1 MGHVQQNDRRRS
13 MIYADTN
20 FFTTLYCPGP
30 RASEAERLNEQA
42 AQQHSGPFPMT
53 FLGRLEFMNALQQAV
68 FATRHGVPGFHI
80 TPEHALVLEAE
91 FHEQL
96 AEGRLVFHATPSE
109 HELEKQFHILVHR
122 HTAKEGFRTYDIL
135 HVSSALVLGCDTFW
149 SFDAKAKKLAKLEG
163 LKVN

>member
-1 MGHVQQNDRRRS
+1 

-30 RASEAERLNEQA
+30 KAPEAESLNDQA
-42 AQQHSGPFPMT
+42 AHQQAGPFPMT
-53 FLGRLEFMNALQQAV
+53 LLGRLEFMNALQQAV

-80 TPEHALVLEAE
+80 TPEHALVLEVE

-96 AEGRLVFHATPSE
+96 AEGKLLFHARVSE
-109 HELEKQFHILVHR
+109 HELEQQFHTLVHR

>member
-1 MGHVQQNDRRRS
+1 

-20 FFTTLYCPGP
+20 FFTNLLMELSHS
-30 RASEAERLNEQA
+30 SEAELLTRSNVSIL
-42 AQQHSGPFPMT
+42 PVT
-53 FLGRLEFMNALQQAV
+53 WLLRLEVVNAIQQCVFMS
-68 FATRHGVPGFHI
+68 RHGVQDLRLA
-80 TPEHALVLEAE
+80 PEHATVLESHFLSE
-91 FHEQL
+91 VDSGIRYRRCPVDESSV
-96 AEGRLVFHATPSE
+96 ERLFM
-109 HELEKQFHILVHR
+109 ELSHR

>member
-1 MGHVQQNDRRRS
+1 

-30 RASEAERLNEQA
+30 RASEAASLNELA
-42 AQQHSGPFPMT
+42 AQNRAGPYPVT
-53 FLGRLEFMNALQQAV
+53 LLCRLEFVNALQQAV

-91 FHEQL
+91 FHERL
-96 AEGRLVFHATPSE
+96 ADENWMFHATPPDQA
-109 HELEKQFHILVHR
+109 LEQQFHTLVHR

-163 LKVN
+163 LAVNA

>member
-1 MGHVQQNDRRRS
+1 

-20 FFTTLYCPGP
+20 FYTNILVELSDSFTA
-30 RASEAERLNEQA
+30 RRLLGQA
-42 AQQHSGPFPMT
+42 
-53 FLGRLEFMNALQQAV
+53 LGVIPVTRLLRLELANALQQCLYMARQGAQV
-68 FATRHGVPGFHI
+68 MRI
-80 TPEHALVLEAE
+80 TPEYVAAIRSQFADELRKGTRFRSCGLDEDAVERVFLE
-91 FHEQL
+91 L
-96 AEGRLVFHATPSE
+96 SD
-109 HELEKQFHILVHR
+109 R

>member
-1 MGHVQQNDRRRS
+1 

-30 RASEAERLNEQA
+30 RAPEAEILNDQA
-42 AQQHSGPFPMT
+42 ARQHAGPFPVT
-53 FLGRLEFMNALQQAV
+53 LLGRLEFMNAIQQAV

-96 AEGRLVFHATPSE
+96 AEGKLLFHATVSE
-109 HELEKQFHILVHR
+109 HELEQQFHILVHR

>member
-1 MGHVQQNDRRRS
+1 

-20 FFTTLYCPGP
+20 FLMTLFCPGP
-30 RASEAERLNEQA
+30 NAHQAERLDELA
-42 AQQHSGPFPMT
+42 ALNNSGPYPVT
-53 FLGRLEFMNALQQAV
+53 LLGRLEFVNALQQTV

-80 TPEHALVLEAE
+80 TPEHALVVEAE
-91 FHEQL
+91 FHERL
-96 AEGRLVFHATPSE
+96 ANGSLLTHAVLSE
-109 HELEKQFHILVHR
+109 HEIEEHFHTLVHR

-135 HVSSALVLGCDTFW
+135 HVASALALGCDTFW

>member
-1 MGHVQQNDRRRS
+1 

-20 FFTTLYCPGP
+20 FFTTLYCPSP
-30 RASEAERLNEQA
+30 RAREAEILNDQA
-42 AQQHSGPFPMT
+42 ARQQAGPFPVT
-53 FLGRLEFMNALQQAV
+53 LLGRLEFMNAIQQAV

-96 AEGRLVFHATPSE
+96 AEGKLLFHATVFE
-109 HELEKQFHILVHR
+109 HALEQQFHTLVHR

>member
-1 MGHVQQNDRRRS
+1 

-20 FFTTLYCPGP
+20 FFTNLLLELSHG
-30 RASEAERLNEQA
+30 SEAELLTRSNVSIL
-42 AQQHSGPFPMT
+42 PVT
-53 FLGRLEFMNALQQAV
+53 WLLRLEVVNAIQQCVFMS
-68 FATRHGVPGFHI
+68 RHGVQDLRLA
-80 TPEHALVLEAE
+80 PEHATVLESH
-91 FHEQL
+91 FL
-96 AEGRLVFHATPSE
+96 SE
-109 HELEKQFHILVHR
+109 VDSGIRYRRCPVDESSVEHLFMEISHC

>member
-1 MGHVQQNDRRRS
+1 

-30 RASEAERLNEQA
+30 RASEAAQLNEQA
-42 AQQHSGPFPMT
+42 AESGAGAYPVT
-53 FLGRLEFMNALQQAV
+53 LLCRLEFVNALQQAV

-91 FHEQL
+91 FYEQL
-96 AEGRLVFHATPSE
+96 SDGKLLYHATPAE
-109 HELEKQFHILVHR
+109 HALEQQFHTLVHR
-122 HTAKEGFRTYDIL
+122 HTAKDGFRTYDIL
-135 HVSSALVLGCDTFW
+135 HVASALVLGCDTFW

-163 LKVN
+163 LAVN

>member
-1 MGHVQQNDRRRS
+1 

-20 FFTTLYCPGP
+20 FCTNILVNLSD
-30 RASEAERLNEQA
+30 SENARRLLPDA
-42 AQQHSGPFPMT
+42 HGILPIT
-53 FLGRLEFMNALQQAV
+53 RLLRLEIANALQQCLYMAK
-68 FATRHGVPGFHI
+68 HGAQVLRI
-80 TPEHALVLEAE
+80 TPEYVSAVRAQ
-91 FHEQL
+91 FADQVSMGRRFQNCQL
-96 AEGRLVFHATPSE
+96 DEDAVERVFM
-109 HELEKQFHILVHR
+109 ELCDR